1 MKWYIVIFS
10 STDYYTMYEGYEIV
24 KGKSPVEAK
33 DKAIKIKYNGDLPS
47 YCNVE
52 SIICTGNT
60 KPVE

>member
-33 DKAIKIKYNGDLPS
+33 DKAIKNKFQENITNR
-47 YCNVE
+47 E
-52 SIICTGNT
+52 T
-60 KPVE
+60 E